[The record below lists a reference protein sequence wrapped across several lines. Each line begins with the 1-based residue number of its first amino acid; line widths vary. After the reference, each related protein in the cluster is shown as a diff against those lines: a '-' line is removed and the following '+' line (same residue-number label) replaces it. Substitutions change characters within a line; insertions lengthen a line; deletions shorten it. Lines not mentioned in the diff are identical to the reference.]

1 MSIIKKKTGIFLGLL
16 KKNFLFFFHFEKNSM
31 FVCSSQFRNPNKQ
44 TFFSKLF
51 KLEKNYREISQ
62 QFSSKKKFLFS
73 TNWQWRKKIAEKNIL
88 IMTYLIIIR
97 CSFVVR
103 CNHVNLEKYGF
114 FLFFVCKKNI
124 NLTQISI
131 YKEFY
136 GIEMMM
142 ICSIIVKLLYS

>member
-1 MSIIKKKTGIFLGLL
+1 MFFFSFRKKFNVCLQQSVSQSKQT
-16 KKNFLFFFHFEKNSM
+16 NFLFEIIQTWEK
-31 FVCSSQFRNPNKQ
+31 FPRNFPAIFIK
-44 TFFSKLF
+44 
-51 KLEKNYREISQ
+51 
-62 QFSSKKKFLFS
+62 KKKFLFS